1 MAVQGI
7 CWAKMFHLRVE
18 LVEPSVCVNEIVS
31 VDVAPNSTYT
41 GKVKV
46 IARRQDVN
54 NKTYC
59 GNRCWCRRWKESFF
73 QFGLAKKIKSIAE
86 KKIKSIPNKKI
97 KSIAEVKNN
106 DWHLMQ

>member
-18 LVEPSVCVNEIVS
+18 LVEPSVCVNAIVS
-31 VDVAPNSTYT
+31 DDVAPNSTYT

-46 IARRQDVN
+46 NIQRQHVK

-59 GNRCWCRRWKESFF
+59 GSRCLCRRWRGSFF
-73 QFGLAKKIKSIAE
+73 QFGLAKTKIKIIAE
-86 KKIKSIPNKKI
+86 M
-97 KSIAEVKNN
+97 NN
-106 DWHLMQ
+106 NGWHLMQ

>member
-18 LVEPSVCVNEIVS
+18 VVAPSVCVNEIVS
-31 VDVAPNSTYT
+31 VEVAPNSTYT

-46 IARRQDVN
+46 IVKRRHVKN
-54 NKTYC
+54 ETYC
-59 GNRCWCRRWKESFF
+59 GNRCLCHRWREPFF
-73 QFGLAKKIKSIAE
+73 QFGLNCKEKIESIAE
-86 KKIKSIPNKKI
+86 RN
-97 KSIAEVKNN
+97 NN

>member
-46 IARRQDVN
+46 IVRRQDVK

-59 GNRCWCRRWKESFF
+59 GNRCLCHRWKESFF
-73 QFGLAKKIKSIAE
+73 QFGLAEKKKKIKVQ
-86 KKIKSIPNKKI
+86 K
-97 KSIAEVKNN
+97 
-106 DWHLMQ
+106 